1 MSSGGY
7 DLPSWAPWPFGQVW
21 TGHGQRM
28 QSRGASSLRRV
39 KGQPSGNIP
48 QVLNPE
54 QGQDE
59 DDNVMVT
66 DDSEKQLENEEVL
79 AIKRQGRVGRHVG
92 NGQVPHTGHPQDK
105 SEDSE
110 DNKNSES
117 ERESDEEESDE
128 EDRDEDVDPGF
139 REQLMA
145 VLQAGKALV
154 SRSRAGPLLQC
165 ACMHLGWG
173 APGCSL
179 DTCPSG
185 WSGRQRGR

>member
-1 MSSGGY
+1 MGIGGCG
-7 DLPSWAPWPFGQVW
+7 LPSWAPWPFGQVW
-21 TGHGQRM
+21 TGHVQRR
-28 QSRGASSLRRV
+28 QSRGPSSLRRV
-39 KGQPSGNIP
+39 KCQPSGNIP

-59 DDNVMVT
+59 DDNVVVT
-66 DDSEKQLENEEVL
+66 DDSEKQPENEEVL
-79 AIKRQGRVGRHVG
+79 AIKRQGRVGRHVVS
-92 NGQVPHTGHPQDK
+92 NGQLPHIGHPQDM

-154 SRSRAGPLLQC
+154 SRSRAGPLLRRLP
-165 ACMHLGWG
+165 ACTCGG
-173 APGCSL
+173 PGCSL
-179 DTCPSG
+179 GACPSG
-185 WSGRQRGR
+185 WSGRR